1 MDIETERRG
10 EDELKTMLVRD
21 IAGNVYIVILKNGE
35 VSEVALPSSEEEKE
49 YQFVVVSDPAIKS
62 VMQTA
67 DLDLAQEIADRICH
81 SELVRLGYDNP
92 SVPFVSV
99 SMVAL

>member
-1 MDIETERRG
+1 MSFTVHLHQRATQLTSEFKAQGYRVTIE
-10 EDELKTMLVRD
+10 
-21 IAGNVYIVILKNGE
+21 GNDFDGHD
-35 VSEVALPSSEEEKE
+35 
-49 YQFVVVSDPAIKS
+49 SDFTKICSAIKS